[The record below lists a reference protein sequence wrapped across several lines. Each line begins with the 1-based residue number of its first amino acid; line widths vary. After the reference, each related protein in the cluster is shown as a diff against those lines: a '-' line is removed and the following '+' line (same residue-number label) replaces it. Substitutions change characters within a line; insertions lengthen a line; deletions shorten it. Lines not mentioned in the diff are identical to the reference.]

1 MYIVYVGE
9 RKEAIVYVPCV
20 SVFMAA
26 VSMTSV
32 KALISWKGWKE
43 RRKETDGRK
52 EGRKETDG
60 RKGGRTEGR
69 QAERQKGRK
78 VGRKV
83 VRKAGRQV
91 GK

>member
-60 RKGGRTEGR
+60 RKEGRTEGR

-78 VGRKV
+78 
-83 VRKAGRQV
+83 AGRQEG
-91 GK
+91 GKAGWEEGR